1 MAVSKDSQR
10 QQTTSYEGHPC
21 RVGVEPREETEALS
35 NPPAAHGG
43 GNGTLSDGR
52 KLMEWILS
60 KDNMTAAFKRVKSNK
75 GSHGVDGMQ
84 VDDLRTHLWAE
95 WPNYRQQLLEGVYA
109 PNAVR
114 KVEIPKPSGGTRQLG
129 IPTVMDRLI
138 QQAIAQ
144 ALTPIFDPGF
154 SASSYG
160 FRPGKSAHQAVKA
173 ACAHIRDGYGTVVEM
188 DLEKFFDRVNHDKL
202 MSLVARK
209 VDDKRVLRL
218 IRWYLEAGI
227 LENGVRV
234 RSEMGT
240 PQGGPLSP
248 LLANILLDELDKE
261 LERRGHRFCRYADDF
276 QVYVMSRKAGNR
288 VKESITG
295 FLEEVLKLKVNREKS
310 LVGSAFWSKFL
321 GFSFRKVPKTGEV
334 RARVHP
340 KSYARFKEKVRACT
354 SRSKSERMEVKRDKL
369 NRLVRGW
376 AGYFKLADMKTPA
389 AQLDEW
395 MRRRIRMCWWKQW
408 KRTRTKHDNLVR
420 RGVENSK
427 AWEFANT
434 RKSYWR
440 TAGSPILSTSLT
452 NRYLKDFG
460 FIFLTDCLS
469 TK

>member
-1 MAVSKDSQR
+1 MTVSKDLQR
-10 QQTTSYEGHPC
+10 QQTTSYEGRPW

-35 NPPAAHGG
+35 NPPATHGG
-43 GNGTLSDGR
+43 GNETQTDGQM
-52 KLMEWILS
+52 LMEWILA
-60 KDNMTAAFKRVKSNK
+60 KDNMTMAFKRVKSNK

-84 VDDLRTHLWAE
+84 VDELRTYLWTE
-95 WPNYRQQLLEGVYA
+95 WPNYLQQLLVGSYT
-109 PNAVR
+109 PHAVR
-114 KVEIPKPSGGTRQLG
+114 TVEIPKPNGGIRQLG

-160 FRPGKSAHQAVKA
+160 FRPKRSAHDAIKA
-173 ACAHIRDGYGTVVEM
+173 ACAHIQEGYGTVVEM

-209 VDDKRVLRL
+209 VEDKRVLRL
-218 IRWYLEAGI
+218 IRKYLEAGV
-227 LENGVRV
+227 LANGVKV
-234 RSEMGT
+234 KNEMGT

-276 QVYVMSRKAGNR
+276 QIYVKSRKAGIR
-288 VKESITG
+288 VKESITC
-295 FLEEVLKLKVNREKS
+295 FLEEGLKLKVNREKS
-310 LVGSAFWSKFL
+310 LVGSVYRSKFL
-321 GFSFRKVPKTGEV
+321 GCSFRKVPKTGEV

-340 KSYARFKEKVRACT
+340 KSYERFKEKVRALT
-354 SRSKSERMEVKRDKL
+354 SRSKSENMKDKMEKL
-369 NRLVRGW
+369 NKLVRGW
-376 AGYFKLADMKTPA
+376 AGYFKIADMKNPA

-408 KRTRTKHDNLVR
+408 KRIRTKHDNLVR
-420 RGVENSK
+420 LGVENLK

-440 TAGSPILSTSLT
+440 TAGSPILNTSLT
-452 NRYLKDFG
+452 IRYLKEYG
-460 FIFLTDCLS
+460 FIFLSDCLS

>member
-1 MAVSKDSQR
+1 MTVSKDSQR
-10 QQTTSYEGHPC
+10 QQTTSYEGRPW
-21 RVGVEPREETEALS
+21 RVGVEPREEAEALS
-35 NPPAAHGG
+35 NPAARHGG
-43 GNGTLSDGR
+43 GNGTKSDGQT
-52 KLMEWILS
+52 LMERILA
-60 KDNMTAAFKRVKSNK
+60 KDNMTTAFKRVKSNK

-84 VDDLRTHLWAE
+84 VDELRTHLWAE
-95 WPNYRQQLLEGVYA
+95 WPNYRQQLLEGDYN
-109 PNAVR
+109 PQAVR
-114 KVEIPKPSGGTRQLG
+114 GVEIPKPSGGIRQLG

-154 SASSYG
+154 SVSSYG

-202 MSLVARK
+202 MALVARK
-209 VDDKRVLRL
+209 VVDKRVLRL
-218 IRWYLEAGI
+218 IRRYLEAGA

-276 QVYVMSRKAGNR
+276 QIYVKSRKAGER

-295 FLEEVLKLKVNREKS
+295 FLEGKLKLKVNREKS
-310 LVGSAFWSKFL
+310 LVGNVFWSKFL

-354 SRSKSERMEVKRDKL
+354 SRSRSESMEVKRDKL

-389 AQLDEW
+389 SQLDEW

-427 AWEFANT
+427 AWEFAYT

-440 TAGSPILSTSLT
+440 TAGSPILNTSLT
-452 NRYLKDFG
+452 IRYLKEFG

-469 TK
+469 AK